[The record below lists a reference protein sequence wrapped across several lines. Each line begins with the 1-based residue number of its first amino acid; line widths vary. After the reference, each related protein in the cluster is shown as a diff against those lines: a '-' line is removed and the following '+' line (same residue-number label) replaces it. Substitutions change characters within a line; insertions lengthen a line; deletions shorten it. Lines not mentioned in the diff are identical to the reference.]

1 MSMEQQ
7 AARSGGQR
15 AGVFDVRSIIGLLM
29 GIYGIVLT
37 LTGLVGTSEQDLAK
51 AGGTNL
57 NLWTGI
63 ALAAASAVFFT
74 WVKLRPIQVP
84 VEAD

>member
-1 MSMEQQ
+1 MSIEQQ
-7 AARSGGQR
+7 AAQTTRQR
-15 AGVFDVRSIIGLLM
+15 AGVFDVRSIIGLLL

-37 LTGLVGTSEQDLAK
+37 LTGLVGTSEHDLAK

-63 ALAAASAVFFT
+63 ALIAASAVFFA
-74 WVKLRPIQVP
+74 WVKLRPIEVP
-84 VEAD
+84 AEAE